1 MKTIKKNKTV
11 QTWVFLFSI
20 ILIAATQMNYAHVSI
35 KQLKREVEKKLS
47 SYYSED
53 FKVSANQKG
62 EITVEGGASTLFDKL
77 KISELISEIE
87 GVQVVHN
94 NIEVQTVATADAV
107 IKANIEN
114 ELQLNNVIL
123 EPKKIKVEV
132 KNGVVSLSG
141 TVSYFREKLMAQ
153 SIASWQD
160 GILDMKSTIT
170 VLPPTV
176 AVSDNNL
183 KDLIADILKKHFSLE
198 TRVKFDVGNGIVD
211 LSGLVKSL
219 YAKIHIQQ
227 EIQHVLGVKDVVNEL
242 SIEKTFE

>member
-11 QTWVFLFSI
+11 QTWIFLFSI
-20 ILIAATQMNYAHVSI
+20 ILLAATQINYAHVSI

-47 SYYSED
+47 SYYPED
-53 FKVSANQKG
+53 FKVSANKKG
-62 EITVEGGASTLFDKL
+62 EITVEGGAGTLFDKL
-77 KISELISEIE
+77 KISELISEVE

-94 NIEVQTVATADAV
+94 NIEVKTVATADAV

-123 EPKKIKVEV
+123 EPQKIKVEV

-153 SIASWQD
+153 SIASWQV

-211 LSGLVKSL
+211 LSGSVKSL

-227 EIQHVLGVKDVVNEL
+227 EIQHVLGVKDVVNEF